1 MMECNDQL
9 RLSACL
15 SVSPYTCP
23 PVRALH
29 CYFTYIRY
37 CKYAI
42 KFRKVNCNANDIRQF
57 NHREFGIS
65 CVVPYSDCWTE
76 RDAFYCTSSLLCCK
90 LKDLTVISVLGLT
103 LGSWQQQKTTI
114 VNVIRHIPNLYS
126 LGAKQSV
133 RKMPSMCTFL
143 SQNPAMWDTGLVCC
157 ENCATG
163 LLLYHTLTTR
173 EVMNFC

>member
-15 SVSPYTCP
+15 SVYPYTCP
-23 PVRALH
+23 PVRAFH

-42 KFRKVNCNANDIRQF
+42 KFCKVNCNADDIQQF

-90 LKDLTVISVLGLT
+90 LED
-103 LGSWQQQKTTI
+103 WQQQKTTI

-143 SQNPAMWDTGLVCC
+143 SQNPAMLDTGLVCC

-163 LLLYHTLTTR
+163 LLLYRKLTTG